1 MLTTNKIK
9 VKERSQKDVKLNMV
23 TTGETKPKDFKLK
36 GKGKPRPDV
45 IITTSNVGDYQKI
58 RNKDM
63 VRESRDAKV
72 RQKKLNEELRI
83 QRNTMEA
90 KRNKEI
96 LKREEKK

>member
-36 GKGKPRPDV
+36 GEGKPRPDV
-45 IITTSNVGDYQKI
+45 IITTSNVGIYQKI

-63 VRESRDAKV
+63 VRERRDAKV
-72 RQKKLNEELRI
+72 RQK
-83 QRNTMEA
+83 
-90 KRNKEI
+90 I
-96 LKREEKK
+96 LKDEIKANLEKEK

>member
-45 IITTSNVGDYQKI
+45 IITTSNVGIYQKI

-63 VRESRDAKV
+63 VRERRDAKV
-72 RQKKLNEELRI
+72 RQK
-83 QRNTMEA
+83 
-90 KRNKEI
+90 I
-96 LKREEKK
+96 LKDEIKANLEKEK

>member
-63 VRESRDAKV
+63 VREHRDAKI
-72 RQKKLNEELRI
+72 RQKKLKDEIRANLE
-83 QRNTMEA
+83 
-90 KRNKEI
+90 KE
-96 LKREEKK
+96 K

>member
-63 VRESRDAKV
+63 VRERRDAKV
-72 RQKKLNEELRI
+72 RQK
-83 QRNTMEA
+83 
-90 KRNKEI
+90 I
-96 LKREEKK
+96 LKDEIKANLEKEK